1 MDLAQK
7 VNPATTALLVIDIQN
22 DFFLPGGVIDRMGH
36 DFQALDAIIAPLQ
49 VVVDRARGVLPLV
62 VWTKQT
68 RYPHLRGPV
77 VLEHYGRVGMLGEG
91 APDALQFYRMT
102 PAPGDVVLEK
112 HKYSAFVGTALD
124 AMLRSNSITT
134 VVVTGV
140 AANVCVESTAR
151 HAFMLDYHV
160 VVPSDLVAGVSE
172 ELKASTLLN
181 IDTFFGQVVTS
192 TELLAAWDAAGLR

>member
-1 MDLAQK
+1 
-7 VNPATTALLVIDIQN
+7 
-22 DFFLPGGVIDRMGH
+22 MGH

-124 AMLRSNSITT
+124 AN
-134 VVVTGV
+134 
-140 AANVCVESTAR
+140 AALQQHHPRGGHGSGRNVCVESTAR
-151 HAFMLDYHV
+151 QRFHA
-160 VVPSDLVAGVSE
+160 
-172 ELKASTLLN
+172 
-181 IDTFFGQVVTS
+181 
-192 TELLAAWDAAGLR
+192 